1 MNQKS
6 NAAAPKPRQ
15 AATKAAPRTAKCI
28 LRYHC
33 FDGAVGR
40 LLLAIGAEG
49 IASVI
54 ISAKDEE
61 LIAGLQSEH
70 PKAQCLPMSA
80 DEQRAHQA
88 TAKAIAAMSKGEP
101 ATITLPLDL
110 PGTEFQQA
118 VWQALCRIPRGQTIS
133 YKALATAAGRP
144 KAIRAAASAC
154 GANPIALV
162 VPCHRV
168 IASDG
173 GLGGYK
179 WGIEH
184 KTELLRRE
192 RLD

>member
-1 MNQKS
+1 MKPTLNTAVSKPQ
-6 NAAAPKPRQ
+6 PKQ
-15 AATKAAPRTAKCI
+15 ATAVT

-33 FDGAVGR
+33 FDGAAGR

-54 ISAKDEE
+54 ISANDEA

-101 ATITLPLDL
+101 ATIALPLAL
-110 PGTEFQQA
+110 PGTAFQQA

-133 YKALATAAGRP
+133 YKALAAQAGRP

-168 IASDG
+168 VASDG

-179 WGIEH
+179 WGVAH
-184 KTELLRRE
+184 KAELLRRE
-192 RLD
+192 QLD